1 MGQKK
6 KNKKPIK
13 RLSKRM
19 IIILTTV
26 LTLGSVT
33 AFAAYVDVNQ
43 QATRDNAQRIAMF
56 EHPGLTW
63 KKWTGDD
70 QESKEAAKKL
80 SSIASSDYKKSTA
93 GKQDQ
98 ILSKA
103 HSGVTQSQGEKIDD
117 NTAKRMAS
125 YQKKHPNATESEM
138 KKKES
143 TYTREEATKTLGS
156 SKGSSYANKVSAANE
171 SLASGDDGSGE
182 ATGLW
187 GKIGKAMLHIF
198 WSSAIGQWL
207 TDNTIGATV
216 FNYQGSGD
224 ISDKEVIKD
233 LQKKAEKDPMQ
244 LMYPGTDASGYSGKM
259 SDMLTKFRG
268 AFYGAAMMILVISVI
283 FSGIKLGWGQAVN
296 SFQSRVQWYH
306 NMVDIVLA
314 TVGVILVPVIYK
326 MVLSVNGAILLGFE
340 NMMASIPTSNSDGS
354 LLSTALHLGM
364 TSDAI
369 KLISSGSFIGDNFSG
384 IIFNIIYLI
393 TMIGLAIYVKY
404 YYFVRMIAFTILA
417 SMGGI
422 FIAFWPY
429 QWGKSRTIAWFKDLL
444 GTVFIQSIHAF
455 TLAFMA
461 MLMQI
466 NTEAFNSIKEA
477 NSSPTANFL
486 TEFFSGN
493 FASATAEG
501 MKLQVAHWE
510 TMVIGFIILILFQPV
525 SRSLAELF
533 GISTNMLENIHKST
547 SRTLMMAGGI
557 AAGAAVGAG
566 VLGANV
572 AAGGLA
578 KAVGSA
584 AKTGVGK
591 KLAKSK
597 LGQLNSVKKFG
608 NKLMDKKGRHKAEA
622 EAVGII
628 GSRLGQLS
636 GMAVGAGA
644 DSMTAMLAGSVAG
657 GKVGLRAARLASQGA
672 SAAHRKL
679 TEMALDRADPLKSQ
693 RENLSAAGVA
703 SKNAI
708 NDSIKQR
715 VDVNPGEIIP
725 DASSEHN
732 GNAIREKAAANVE
745 ALEKVGV
752 KDGKPT
758 DKMMQGYKQ
767 QQAKK
772 LTEGTFMSNRAVQN
786 SADEQAAAFKGS
798 AAEAWKAEHPFE
810 EWKDGDGANVFAK
823 NTLDKWKKNGGTQG
837 SWEDVAEQ
845 YGANELAK
853 ATADGNK
860 LPEGI
865 TAEQFKEQAINKWKA
880 ENPYNKWNED
890 QGNKVYDKAKKDWQ
904 DGSVS
909 ENEQQALWHNQADAV
924 GDKAMTSFKQAA
936 QISADQAG
944 AATKDAFVPFN
955 ASDIKTK
962 EQLQS
967 AVASDWKQAHPMD
980 SWLSKNEGKTAADWA
995 SAASDYGK
1003 SFVDNNDYTDYVER
1017 SFANTDGRILAHT
1030 DQSQN
1035 KEFMNSVINS
1045 DTFNRR
1051 FKENLA
1057 GALADNEIDPAVA
1070 DTLVQNYHDGDVT
1083 SGITGESI
1091 IQTIGDGKDAT
1102 KVVNADLLS
1111 RLNAQQAYTVGNTY
1125 DLSGDAQQFNRE
1137 ALDMLYSGQAVENI
1151 PDIHELQQGYSQAM
1165 RQTAKE
1171 YANNVNPRGAIA
1183 DATVQGS
1190 QKYDLFGS
1198 ALRVARPSIG
1208 SMGYGGSGYPG
1219 SAAEQI
1225 SDNPFSVSTDSLSL
1239 NEARDMVPKQTNDR
1253 GETSTVPGALRMVV
1267 ENTNSYLE
1275 VQDRDG
1281 YYHTLGKLG
1290 AGDGNLSASDQVY
1303 QNMEFTPSGDIV
1315 PMIDRKT
1322 HSATGPYRVVNG
1334 EYVPAALPAGLPNV
1348 DSFFGGTRSR
1358 NISNSLGYQ
1367 NLPKS
1372 DSLMSALDNNT
1383 AQPTLDLYQGFT
1395 GFDLRGDSNG
1405 MVLTGVNPA
1414 NGKREVLTNSYQYD
1428 RIPLNE
1434 GVEFVQPLRVS
1445 NGELRFGKQPPK
1457 FSFNPFSYGENEKA
1471 TMSQGLTNKI
1481 NQNSSDLIS
1490 FANDTMIKPT
1500 KPVMSN
1506 FIANNSPHHN
1516 LSAIDLYSKL
1526 PKGDD

>member
-6 KNKKPIK
+6 KNKKSIK
-13 RLSKRM
+13 RLSRRT

-33 AFAAYVDVNQ
+33 AFAAYVSKGQ
-43 QATRDNAQRIAMF
+43 QLSRTLSNAGTAIT
-56 EHPGLTW
+56 HPILNWQKNTKG
-63 KKWTGDD
+63 GED
-70 QESKEAAKKL
+70 SSSAAKTF
-80 SSIASSDYKKSTA
+80 SSINAENYSKTKA
-93 GKQDQ
+93 GKIDKA
-98 ILSKA
+98 LSKA
-103 HSGVTQSQGEKIDD
+103 HSGITQSQGEKIDSS
-117 NTAKRMAS
+117 TAKKMSS
-125 YQKKHPNATESEM
+125 YLAKHPNATYSQA
-138 KKKES
+138 KKKSSEFS
-143 TYTREEATKTLGS
+143 ASVDKKVLGS
-156 SKGSSYANKVSAANE
+156 SKGSSYEKAVNQAEQSIQ

-187 GKIGKAMLHIF
+187 GKIGKALLHIF
-198 WSSAIGQWL
+198 WSSAIGQWV
-207 TDNTIGATV
+207 TDNSVGATV
-216 FNYQGSGD
+216 FNYQGDGD
-224 ISDKEVIKD
+224 IDDQEVIKD
-233 LQKKAEKDPMQ
+233 LDKNVKKDPQ
-244 LMYPGTDASGYSGKM
+244 LLMYPGTDTAKFSSKM
-259 SDMLTKFRG
+259 KKMLTTFRE
-268 AFYGAAMMILVISVI
+268 AFYGAGMAILYFAVI
-283 FSGIKLGWGQAVN
+283 FGAIKLGWGQAVN
-296 SFQSRVQWYH
+296 SVQSRIQWYH
-306 NMVDIVLA
+306 NMIDIVLA
-314 TVGVILVPVIYK
+314 TVGVILVPVICQL
-326 MVLSVNGAILLGFE
+326 VLSVNGTILLGFE
-340 NMMASIPTSNSDGS
+340 KTMASIQTSNTDGS
-354 LLSTALHLGM
+354 LLSTALHLGLN
-364 TSDAI
+364 SDTI

-384 IIFNIIYLI
+384 IIFNIIYLV

-461 MLMQI
+461 ILMQI
-466 NTEAFNSIKEA
+466 NTEAFDSIK
-477 NSSPTANFL
+477 
-486 TEFFSGN
+486 
-493 FASATAEG
+493 ATAASTASDG
-501 MKLQVAHWE
+501 MKMQVAHWE

-557 AAGAAVGAG
+557 AAGAAVGA
-566 VLGANV
+566 VALGANV

-578 KAVGSA
+578 KAAGGL

-591 KLAKSK
+591 NLAKSK

-608 NKLMDKKGRHKAEA
+608 NKLLDKKGRHKAEA
-622 EAVGII
+622 EAVGIL

-636 GMAVGAGA
+636 GMAAGAGA
-644 DSMTAMLAGSVAG
+644 ESMTAMVAGSVAG
-657 GKVGLRAARLASQGA
+657 GKVGLNAAKLASRGA
-672 SAAHRKL
+672 SGIHRKL
-679 TEMALDRADPLKSQ
+679 TELALDRADPLKSQ
-693 RENLSAAGVA
+693 RENLSAAGSA
-703 SKNAI
+703 SQKAI

-715 VDVNPGEIIP
+715 VDVNPGEMIP
-725 DASSEHN
+725 DASSEHD
-732 GNAIREKAAANVE
+732 GDKIRAAASKNAE
-745 ALEKVGV
+745 ALEKINKEIGV
-752 KDGKPT
+752 EGNKPT

-798 AAEAWKAEHPFE
+798 ASEAWKAEHPFE
-810 EWKDGDGANVFAK
+810 AWKETEGSAK
-823 NTLDKWKKNGGTQG
+823 DYAEQSLKNWKEAQG
-837 SWEDVAEQ
+837 NKTAWETVAEQ
-845 YGANELAK
+845 QGADALAK
-853 ATADGNK
+853 ATADGK
-860 LPEGI
+860 SLPEGV

-880 ENPYNKWNED
+880 DNPHDKWQEAK
-890 QGNKVYDKAKKDWQ
+890 GSSVYDKALQDWKN
-904 DGSVS
+904 GSVS
-909 ENEQQALWHNQADAV
+909 ENTQQALWHNKADEV
-924 GDKAMTSFKQAA
+924 GNTAMSSFKQAA

-955 ASDIKTK
+955 ANDIKTK
-962 EQLQS
+962 AKLKS
-967 AVASDWKQAHPMD
+967 AVAADWKQANPMD
-980 SWLSKNEGKTAADWA
+980 SWLNKNEGKTVDDWN
-995 SAASDYGK
+995 SAASAYGQ
-1003 SFVDNNDYTDYVER
+1003 SFVDNNDYKDYAER

-1035 KEFMNSVINS
+1035 KEFMNSVING

-1057 GALADNEIDPAVA
+1057 STLADNNIDPAVA

-1111 RLNAQQAYTVGNTY
+1111 RLNAQQAYTMGNTY
-1125 DLSGDAQQFNRE
+1125 DLSGDKQQFNRE

-1151 PDIHELQQGYSQAM
+1151 PDIHTLQQGYSQAM

-1171 YANNVNPRGAIA
+1171 YANSVNPTGAIA
-1183 DATVQGS
+1183 DATVQGA
-1190 QKYDLFGS
+1190 QKYDLFGN

-1208 SMGYGGSGYPG
+1208 AMGYGGRSGYMG
-1219 SAAEQI
+1219 SEADRV

-1281 YYHTLGKLG
+1281 YYHTLGMLG

-1315 PMIDRKT
+1315 PMIDKKT

-1372 DSLMSALDNNT
+1372 DSLMRALDHNT

-1405 MVLTGVNPA
+1405 LVLTGINPA
-1414 NGKREVLTNSYQYD
+1414 NGKREVLTNAYQYD
-1428 RIPLNE
+1428 RMPLNE

-1457 FSFNPFSYGENEKA
+1457 FSFSPFSYGENEKA

-1481 NQNSSDLIS
+1481 NQNSTDLIS

-1506 FIANNSPHHN
+1506 FIANHSPHN
-1516 LSAIDLYSKL
+1516 NISAIDLYSKV
-1526 PKGDD
+1526 PKNDD